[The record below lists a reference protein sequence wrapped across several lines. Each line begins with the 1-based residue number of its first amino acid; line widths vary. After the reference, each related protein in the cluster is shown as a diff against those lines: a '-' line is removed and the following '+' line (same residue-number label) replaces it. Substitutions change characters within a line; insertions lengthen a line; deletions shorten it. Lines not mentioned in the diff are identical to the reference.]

1 MDDKIRINLQMA
13 DTTLP
18 LTIRREEE
26 EMVRKAAKQV
36 DTLLNAYRDRYKSNI
51 TERTALVMVAYQ
63 LSLSNL
69 QKEARN
75 DTEPYTTKI
84 KELTKLLEEYISKE

>member
-1 MDDKIRINLQMA
+1 MA

-18 LTIRREEE
+18 LTINRNEE

-36 DTLLNAYRDRYKSNI
+36 DNLLNAYRDRYKSNI

-63 LSLSNL
+63 LSLCNL
-69 QKEARN
+69 RNEARN
-75 DTEPYTTKI
+75 DTDPYTTKI
-84 KELTKLLEEYISKE
+84 KELTDLLEDYISKE

>member
-18 LTIRREEE
+18 LTINRSEE

-36 DTLLNAYRDRYKSNI
+36 DNLLNAYRDRYKSNI
-51 TERTALVMVAYQ
+51 MPHSVESPI
-63 LSLSNL
+63 LST
-69 QKEARN
+69 RI
-75 DTEPYTTKI
+75 TP
-84 KELTKLLEEYISKE
+84 

>member
-26 EMVRKAAKQV
+26 ETVRKAAKQV
-36 DTLLNAYRDRYKSNI
+36 DNLLNAYRDRYKSSI

-63 LSLSNL
+63 LALSNL

-84 KELTKLLEEYISKE
+84 KELTNLLEEYISKE

>member
-18 LTIRREEE
+18 LTINRNEE

-36 DTLLNAYRDRYKSNI
+36 DNLLNAYRDRYKSNI

-69 QKEARN
+69 RNEARN
-75 DTEPYTTKI
+75 DTDPYTTKI
-84 KELTKLLEEYISKE
+84 KELTNLLEDYISKE

>member
-26 EMVRKAAKQV
+26 EKVRKAAKQV
-36 DTLLNAYRDRYKSNI
+36 DNLLNAYRGRYKSNI

-75 DTEPYTTKI
+75 DTEPYTAKI
-84 KELTKLLEEYISKE
+84 KELTNLLEEYISKE

>member
-18 LTIRREEE
+18 LTINRSEE

-36 DTLLNAYRDRYKSNI
+36 DNLLNGAAAEGKIFLR
-51 TERTALVMVAYQ
+51 Q
-63 LSLSNL
+63 SLFLHSGTL
-69 QKEARN
+69 
-75 DTEPYTTKI
+75 P
-84 KELTKLLEEYISKE
+84 

>member
-26 EMVRKAAKQV
+26 ETVRKAAKQV
-36 DTLLNAYRDRYKSNI
+36 DNLLNAYRDRYKSNI

-75 DTEPYTTKI
+75 DTEPYTAKI
-84 KELTKLLEEYISKE
+84 KELTNLLEEYISKE

>member
-26 EMVRKAAKQV
+26 ETVRKAAKQV
-36 DTLLNAYRDRYKSNI
+36 DNLLNAYRDRYKSNI

-63 LSLSNL
+63 LALSNL
-69 QKEARN
+69 QKEVRN

-84 KELTKLLEEYISKE
+84 KELTNLLEEYISKE